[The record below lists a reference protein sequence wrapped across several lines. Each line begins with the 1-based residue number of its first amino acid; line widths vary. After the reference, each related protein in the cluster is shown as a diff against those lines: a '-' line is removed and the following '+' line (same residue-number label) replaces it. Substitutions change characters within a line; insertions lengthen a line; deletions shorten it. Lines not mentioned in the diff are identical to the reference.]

1 MKKLN
6 SLEEAYDL
14 LESIH
19 FEMARYGLLVMN
31 KRPHNA
37 QTLSDL
43 NLTASGQRA
52 IIESLRPEDY
62 CSGPEEDE
70 KYPWKIVAVFGKN
83 YGNTELYIKLSVGY
97 DQTAVVCLSFHAA
110 AHPMPYQFK

>member
-6 SLEEAYDL
+6 SLQEANHL
-14 LESIH
+14 LESIRI
-19 FEMARYGLLVMN
+19 EIAQYGLLVMN

-37 QTLSDL
+37 QTLLDL
-43 NLTASGQRA
+43 NMTASGQRA
-52 IIESLRPEDY
+52 IIESLTPEDY

-70 KYPWKIVAVFGKN
+70 KYPWKIVAVFGKM

-97 DQTAVVCLSFHAA
+97 DQTAVVCLSFHVA

>member
-6 SLEEAYDL
+6 SLQEAHDL
-14 LESIH
+14 LASIH
-19 FEMARYGLLVMN
+19 SEMAQYGLLVMN

-43 NLTASGQRA
+43 NLTASDQKT
-52 IIESLRPEDY
+52 IIESLTPEDY

-70 KYPWKIVAVFGKN
+70 KYPWKVVAVFGKRHKN
-83 YGNTELYIKLSVGY
+83 VELYIKLSLGF

-110 AHPMPYQFK
+110 AYPMPYQFK